1 MFFVVSNFG
10 PNTTTFVIPGEI
22 YPPEVRATC
31 HGVSAACGKLGA
43 ATGAFFFP
51 LILGPA
57 GSSHPTNAG
66 LRTSMFL
73 CSGIAFLG
81 AVVTHFFTPRYGAS
95 ELESEDNYLMLEH
108 ACLVPSDEDLARLEK
123 HKESRRQGMMFEVVE
138 AVYDDYNEESFAGD
152 DTDDVGCVMD
162 ANGGLVTGGGG
173 GGGEGG
179 IQGTGK
185 GWGDANG
192 SIAMIGV
199 GAATGAGAGGYQSV
213 PNHSIR

>member
-1 MFFVVSNFG
+1 M
-10 PNTTTFVIPGEI
+10 
-22 YPPEVRATC
+22 
-31 HGVSAACGKLGA
+31 SAACGKLGA

-81 AVVTHFFTPRYGAS
+81 AVVTYFFTPRYGAS
-95 ELESEDNYLMLEH
+95 ELESEDSYLMLEH
-108 ACLVPSDEDLARLEK
+108 PCLVPSVEDLALLEAT
-123 HKESRRQGMMFEVVE
+123 KESRRQGVMFEVVE
-138 AVYDDYNEESFAGD
+138 AVYDDYNEEGFAGD

-162 ANGGLVTGGGG
+162 ADGGLVTGGGG
-173 GGGEGG
+173 AE
-179 IQGTGK
+179 TGNLK
-185 GWGDANG
+185 GNGRGDANG
-192 SIAMIGV
+192 SIAMIGGGTGV
-199 GAATGAGAGGYQSV
+199 GGGAGGYQAI

>member
-1 MFFVVSNFG
+1 M
-10 PNTTTFVIPGEI
+10 IPGEI

-108 ACLVPSDEDLARLEK
+108 PCLIPSEEDLALLEAM
-123 HKESRRQGMMFEVVE
+123 KESRRQGVMFEVVE
-138 AVYDDYNEESFAGD
+138 AVFDDYNEEGFAGD

-162 ANGGLVTGGGG
+162 ADGGLVTGGTGG
-173 GGGEGG
+173 GGGEAESGFV
-179 IQGTGK
+179 K
-185 GWGDANG
+185 GNSRGDANG
-192 SIAMIGV
+192 SIAIIGV
-199 GAATGAGAGGYQSV
+199 GGGGGVGGYQAI

>member
-1 MFFVVSNFG
+1 
-10 PNTTTFVIPGEI
+10 
-22 YPPEVRATC
+22 
-31 HGVSAACGKLGA
+31 
-43 ATGAFFFP
+43 
-51 LILGPA
+51 
-57 GSSHPTNAG
+57 
-66 LRTSMFL
+66 MFL

-108 ACLVPSDEDLARLEK
+108 ACLVPSDEDLAWLET

-162 ANGGLVTGGGG
+162 ADGGLVTGGGG
-173 GGGEGG
+173 GGGERGG
-179 IQGTGK
+179 SIKGTGK
-185 GWGDANG
+185 GWGEANG

-199 GAATGAGAGGYQSV
+199 GAGTGAGVGAGGYQSV